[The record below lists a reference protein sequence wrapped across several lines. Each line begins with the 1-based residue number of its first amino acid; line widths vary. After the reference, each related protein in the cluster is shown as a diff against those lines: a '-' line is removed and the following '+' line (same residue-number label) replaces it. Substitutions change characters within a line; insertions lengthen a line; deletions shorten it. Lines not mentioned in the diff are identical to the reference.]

1 MVMEENCIATIII
14 NLALT
19 LQVFVKAAQLVCPFA
34 VFDVLRYYYS
44 SNFFLCLCY
53 LLVKY

>member
-44 SNFFLCLCY
+44 SNFFLCPCY